1 MDIRIK
7 EKLDFL
13 KEKLEA
19 VLAERKALQKD
30 LQYYQTENRQLREQI
45 SAGKGTAKNFPD
57 TAKST
62 IIATENRGHAQK
74 IAEISKEIDAYV
86 QEIDRCI
93 AQLEN

>member
-7 EKLDFL
+7 EKLDLL
-13 KEKLEA
+13 KEKLET
-19 VLAERKALQKD
+19 VLADRDALQKD
-30 LQYYQTENRQLREQI
+30 LRYYQNENRELREKMD
-45 SAGKGTAKNFPD
+45 AMKGSAKNFPD
-57 TAKST
+57 TAKNT
-62 IIATENRGHAQK
+62 IIATENRGHALK